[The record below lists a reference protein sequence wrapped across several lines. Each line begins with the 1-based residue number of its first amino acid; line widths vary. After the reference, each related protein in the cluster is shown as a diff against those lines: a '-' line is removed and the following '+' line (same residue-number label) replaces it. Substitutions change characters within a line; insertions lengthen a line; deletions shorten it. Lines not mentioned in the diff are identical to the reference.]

1 MPSPRTSQPTSQAP
15 VEGLADRRLD
25 TTVRELMSPG
35 AITVSEDASM
45 RQAERAMTR
54 HGVHAILILG
64 RAGRPLGWVTARGLL
79 TSLVQDRALVPASSC
94 VTEIPTYIDPSAT
107 AREAMQALAE
117 PGVSHLLVSRVPG
130 EPPQG
135 VVSDLDLVALL
146 STERR

>member
-1 MPSPRTSQPTSQAP
+1 MPSPRTSQPTSQAH
-15 VEGLADRRLD
+15 VGGLPDRRLD

-35 AITVSEDASM
+35 AITLSEDASM

-64 RAGRPLGWVTARGLL
+64 RAGRPLGWATARGLL
-79 TSLVQDRALVPASSC
+79 GSLLQDRALVPASRC
-94 VTEIPTYIDPSAT
+94 VTETPTYIDPSAT
-107 AREAMQALAE
+107 AREAMHALSE

>member
-1 MPSPRTSQPTSQAP
+1 
-15 VEGLADRRLD
+15 VEGFADRRLE
-25 TTVRELMSPG
+25 TTIRELMSPG
-35 AITVSEDASM
+35 AITVSEDASI
-45 RQAERAMTR
+45 RQAERAMVR

-79 TSLVQDRALVPASSC
+79 TSHAMDRGLVPASNC

-107 AREAMQALAE
+107 AGDAIHALAE
-117 PGVSHLLVSRVPG
+117 TGVSHLLVSRVPG

-146 STERR
+146 SSERR

>member
-1 MPSPRTSQPTSQAP
+1 MSSPRTSQPTSQAP
-15 VEGLADRRLD
+15 VEGFADRRLE

-35 AITVSEDASM
+35 TIMVSEDASM

-54 HGVHAILILG
+54 HGVHAILIVG
-64 RAGRPLGWVTARGLL
+64 RSGQPLGWVTARGLL
-79 TSLVQDRALVPASSC
+79 ASLVHDRVLVPASNC
-94 VTEIPTYIDPSAT
+94 VTETPTYIDPSAT